1 MAKAAKP
8 VEAAEMFNMT
18 EAVNPTEMVEKFRTM
33 AEEAL
38 NKSKET
44 FEKSKAVLDD
54 VQKDAEAGLHTA
66 QAHAAKISL
75 AAIDAMRA
83 NTESAFSHFEKL
95 VGLKSV
101 ADLFEIQTAYVR
113 TQAEKAVDDAKAMQA
128 LYQKATEEMT
138 AESKAAAEKAMG
150 AFKA

>member
-8 VEAAEMFNMT
+8 AEAAEMFTMKAAT
-18 EAVNPTEMVEKFRTM
+18 NPAEVVESFRSM
-33 AEEAL
+33 AEETLA
-38 NKSKET
+38 KSKET

-75 AAIDAMRA
+75 AAIDTLRS
-83 NTESAFSHFEKL
+83 NTETAFKHLEKL
-95 VGLKSV
+95 VGVKSI
-101 ADLFEIQTAYVR
+101 ADLLEVQSAFVR
-113 TQAEKAVDDAKAMQA
+113 AQAEKAVDDAKAMQA
-128 LYQKATEEMT
+128 LYQKAGEEMT
-138 AESKAAAEKAMG
+138 AEGKAAAEKAMG